1 MTISDDSDDSYRA
14 LYLSSLSSQPSPI
27 VTEEMKR
34 GVCMSEVRITK
45 KLFNALC
52 QYHLYQHESEI
63 DFIKAELEEKMLR
76 NTMRIMYSQAKTGA
90 TKEVREKAMEVYQ
103 NLQKR

>member
-1 MTISDDSDDSYRA
+1 MTISDDSDDTYRA
-14 LYLSSLSSQPSPI
+14 LYLSSQPSLI
-27 VTEEMKR
+27 VTEEMDR
-34 GVCMSEVRITK
+34 GESMSEVRITK

-52 QYHLYQHESEI
+52 QYHLYQNESEI
-63 DFIKAELEEKMLR
+63 DFIKAELEEKMMR